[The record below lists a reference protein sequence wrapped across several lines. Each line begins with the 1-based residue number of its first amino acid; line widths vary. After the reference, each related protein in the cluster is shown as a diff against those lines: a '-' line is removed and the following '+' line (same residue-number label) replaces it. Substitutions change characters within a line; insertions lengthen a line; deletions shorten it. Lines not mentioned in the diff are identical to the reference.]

1 MNNDT
6 ITLTWEDTTKF
17 LTEAIP
23 KTFPSINLIPT
34 TANEIISI
42 IHSLKSKHSC
52 GYDEISTLLKSCADY
67 ICLLL
72 SYLYNQSMAA
82 GVFPERLKYSKVKPL
97 YKKGEKSCI
106 SNYRPILLLQ
116 RFLKYLRKLCIRE

>member
-6 ITLTWEDTTKF
+6 ITLKRQDATKF

-23 KTFPSINLIPT
+23 KTFPSINPMPT
-34 TANEIISI
+34 TANEIRSN
-42 IHSLKSKHSC
+42 IHSLKSKNSC

-67 ICLLL
+67 ICLPL
-72 SYLYNQSMAA
+72 SYLCNQSMAA
-82 GVFPERLKYSKVKPL
+82 GVFPELKYSKVKQL

-106 SNYRPILLLQ
+106 SITDQFCYCQ
-116 RFLKYLRKLCIRE
+116 HFLKYMGKLRIRE